1 MDLRPAAGG
10 TGGGAADRVTAT
22 EKRDRRQFLKELTL
36 ATLATATV
44 GATLPHRLVAAPASS
59 GRRSSEARPFNVVAI
74 GDSIVWGQG
83 LPDEAKFT
91 SKTRAWLE
99 ERLQR
104 PVSLTVFAHSG
115 AVIHRRPD
123 DDACTYKA
131 VYAGEPPNLAP
142 SIIAQAWWAA
152 GRAKKS
158 CAGGPGPPAPNDQV
172 DLVLLDGGINDVD
185 IVHILNP
192 AYSGLAAL
200 TRKKCR
206 TGMTSLL
213 GDVALLF
220 PNAKVVVTGYYPIVS
235 EESDVS
241 VLGPALLNVG
251 VLGVPSQFTAFARKY
266 GGEPQ
271 LRRRL
276 AAQSVEFHRTASE
289 SCVAAVARV
298 NKAFARDY
306 RFVDPG
312 FAPRNAIGAP
322 ESWLWPVNADD
333 PAKAARIAECTDRYG
348 VVSLLPEAGK
358 CRAASMGHPNV
369 AGAAAYAAGIMRE
382 LETLVPVPAGRTTQ

>member
-1 MDLRPAAGG
+1 VAH
-10 TGGGAADRVTAT
+10 GAAFQESETVTGR
-22 EKRDRRQFLKELTL
+22 RDRRQFLKELTL

-44 GATLPHRLVAAPASS
+44 GATAPRLARGATVP
-59 GRRSSEARPFNVVAI
+59 GRRRRQPRAFNVVAI

-83 LPDEAKFT
+83 LPAEAKFT
-91 SKTRAWLE
+91 SLTRDWLE
-99 ERLQR
+99 ARLQR
-104 PVSLTVFAHSG
+104 PVTLTVFAHSG

-123 DDACTYKA
+123 DSACTYKA

-152 GRAKKS
+152 GRARKS
-158 CAGGPGPPAPNDQV
+158 CAGGPTPPAPNDEV

-192 AYSGLAAL
+192 AYSSLAAL

-206 TGMTSLL
+206 AGMVSLL

-276 AAQSVEFHRTASE
+276 AAQSLAFHRTASG
-289 SCVAAVARV
+289 SYVDAVAKV
-298 NKAFARDY
+298 NKAFNRDY
-306 RFVDPG
+306 RFVDPN

-322 ESWLWPVNADD
+322 DSWLWPVNADD
-333 PAKAARIAECTDRYG
+333 PARTARIAECTDRYG
-348 VVSLLPEAGK
+348 LVSLLPDAGK

-369 AGAAAYAAGIMRE
+369 AGAAAYAAGIVRE
-382 LETLVPVPAGRTTQ
+382 LETLVPAKAGRETR

>member
-1 MDLRPAAGG
+1 M
-10 TGGGAADRVTAT
+10 TAP
-22 EKRDRRQFLKELTL
+22 RDRRKFLKEIAL
-36 ATLATATV
+36 AAMATAAAGV
-44 GATLPHRLVAAPASS
+44 ALPRAASAASRAE
-59 GRRSSEARPFNVVAI
+59 RRPIAERPFNVLAI

-83 LPDEAKFT
+83 LPTEAKFT
-91 SKTRAWLE
+91 SRTRDWLE
-99 ERLQR
+99 QR
-104 PVSLTVFAHSG
+104 VQGPVTLTVFAHSG
-115 AVIHRRPD
+115 AVIHRRRD
-123 DDACTYKA
+123 DSACTYKG
-131 VYAGEPPNLAP
+131 VYAGESPSLAP

-152 GRAKKS
+152 RRGQAM
-158 CAGGPGPPAPNDQV
+158 CASGPAVPAPNDEV

-185 IVHILNP
+185 VVHILNP

-200 TRKKCR
+200 TRKLCHR
-206 TGMTSLL
+206 GMVSLL

-276 AAQSVEFHRTASE
+276 AKQSLAFHDAATASYV
-289 SCVAAVARV
+289 SAVAKV
-298 NKAFARDY
+298 NKALHRDF
-306 RFVDPG
+306 RFVNPN
-312 FAPRNAIGAP
+312 FAPRNAIGAAD
-322 ESWLWPVNADD
+322 SWLWPVNAED
-333 PAKAARIAECTDRYG
+333 PAKASRIAECTEHYG

-358 CRAASMGHPNV
+358 CRAASMGHPNI
-369 AGAAAYAAGIMRE
+369 AGAAAYTAAIVRE
-382 LETLVPVPAGRTTQ
+382 LETLVPVPGTRVTR

>member
-1 MDLRPAAGG
+1 MAGVALPRAVSAASLSRRRPWHPG
-10 TGGGAADRVTAT
+10 
-22 EKRDRRQFLKELTL
+22 
-36 ATLATATV
+36 
-44 GATLPHRLVAAPASS
+44 
-59 GRRSSEARPFNVVAI
+59 RPFNILAI

-83 LPDEAKFT
+83 LPTEAKFT
-91 SKTRAWLE
+91 SRTRDWLE
-99 ERLQR
+99 ERLQV
-104 PVSLTVFAHSG
+104 PVTLTVLAHSG

-123 DDACTYKA
+123 DSACTYKA

-152 GRAKKS
+152 RKGKAM
-158 CAGGPGPPAPNDQV
+158 CASGPTLSAPDDEV

-185 IVHILNP
+185 VVHILNP
-192 AYSGLAAL
+192 AYSGLAEL
-200 TRKKCR
+200 TRKLCHR
-206 TGMTSLL
+206 GMVSLL

-276 AAQSVEFHRTASE
+276 AKQSLAFHGAATE
-289 SCVAAVARV
+289 SYVSAVAKV
-298 NKAFARDY
+298 NRARHRDF
-306 RFVDPG
+306 RFVDPS

-322 ESWLWPVNADD
+322 DSWLWPVNADD
-333 PAKAARIAECTDRYG
+333 PAKTSRIADCTERYG

-369 AGAAAYAAGIMRE
+369 AGAAAYTAGIVRE
-382 LETLVPVPAGRTTQ
+382 LETLVPPPGTRVTR

>member
-1 MDLRPAAGG
+1 
-10 TGGGAADRVTAT
+10 VTRS
-22 EKRDRRQFLKELTL
+22 RDRRQFLKELAL
-36 ATLATATV
+36 ATVATATV
-44 GATLPHRLVAAPASS
+44 GATAPRIVRGAAARARDRAREP
-59 GRRSSEARPFNVVAI
+59 RPFNVVAI

-83 LPDEAKFT
+83 LPAESKFT
-91 SKTRAWLE
+91 SLTRAWLE
-99 ERLQR
+99 QRLQR
-104 PVSLTVFAHSG
+104 PVTLTVFAHSG
-115 AVIHRRPD
+115 AVIRRRPD
-123 DDACTYKA
+123 DGACTYKT

-152 GRAKKS
+152 GRAKQS
-158 CAGGPGPPAPNDQV
+158 CAAGPRPAAPNDEV
-172 DLVLLDGGINDVD
+172 DLVILDGGINDVD

-200 TRKKCR
+200 TRKTCR
-206 TGMTSLL
+206 TGMVSLL

-220 PNAKVVVTGYYPIVS
+220 PNAKVIVTGYYPIVS

-276 AAQSVEFHRTASE
+276 AAQSLAFHHTASD
-289 SCVAAVARV
+289 SYRAAVAKV
-298 NKAFARDY
+298 NKAFDRDY
-306 RFVDPG
+306 RFVDPN

-333 PAKAARIAECTDRYG
+333 PAKTARIAECTDRYG
-348 VVSLLPEAGK
+348 VVSLLPDAGK

-369 AGAAAYAAGIMRE
+369 AGAAAYAAGIVRE
-382 LETLVPVPAGRTTQ
+382 LETLVPGRG